1 LSFTILKKPDF
12 VRSFAKNAS
21 LQKVSASLFNF
32 LDDKGKGYITF
43 PELVKK
49 LYPGMKADQ
58 LKLALEWAMEE
69 ENLEKTQGQR
79 KYLEE
84 TNKQKKGTASSS
96 DKMKKNP
103 VPKEGIKK
111 LKYMFDMYD
120 DEHKGCKILIF

>member
-1 LSFTILKKPDF
+1 MK
-12 VRSFAKNAS
+12 SFAKNAS

-32 LDDKGKGYITF
+32 LDDKSRGYITF

-49 LYPGMKADQ
+49 LYPGMKSDQ
-58 LKLALEWAMEE
+58 IKLALEWATEE
-69 ENLEKTQGQR
+69 ENLEKTQGQK

-84 TNKQKKGTASSS
+84 AHKQRKGAASQPVTL
-96 DKMKKNP
+96 DKSKKNP

-120 DEHKGCKILIF
+120 DEKKGCKRSLVIKY

>member
-1 LSFTILKKPDF
+1 
-12 VRSFAKNAS
+12 
-21 LQKVSASLFNF
+21 
-32 LDDKGKGYITF
+32 
-43 PELVKK
+43 
-49 LYPGMKADQ
+49 MKADQ

-84 TNKQKKGTASSS
+84 TNKKKGANNS

-120 DEHKGCKILIF
+120 DEHKGCNFSLLMLKTN